1 MDTCTPRY
9 RNRYIY
15 IYVPTYHIHQYIFMY
30 YLPLYFIY
38 LVPTNLLTHLYTYIQ
53 ESGADSSD
61 NDSEDSSDDD
71 PNVRRSAISGKKI
84 KLKIDKTKHDVV
96 MDRARKDM
104 LKFYNSQF

>member
-1 MDTCTPRY
+1 MYMNTYLCT
-9 RNRYIY
+9 
-15 IYVPTYHIHQYIFMY
+15 
-30 YLPLYFIY
+30 IY
-38 LVPTNLLTHLYTYIQ
+38 LFILFTYLPTNLLAHLYTYIQ

-104 LKFYNSQF
+104 LKFYNSQFWCARELGGHSAA